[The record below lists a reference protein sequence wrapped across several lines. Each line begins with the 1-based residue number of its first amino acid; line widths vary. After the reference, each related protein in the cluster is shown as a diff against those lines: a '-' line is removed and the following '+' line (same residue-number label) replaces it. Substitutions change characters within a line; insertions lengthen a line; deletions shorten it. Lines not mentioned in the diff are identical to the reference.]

1 MIFERNQTKKSQ
13 LYLKVKIF
21 SIKAILVYRLRKEET
36 KVNKKKITEKIK
48 REKILVRNLTMK
60 RIKRERNFRKILI
73 LN

>member
-13 LYLKVKIF
+13 LYLKVKIL